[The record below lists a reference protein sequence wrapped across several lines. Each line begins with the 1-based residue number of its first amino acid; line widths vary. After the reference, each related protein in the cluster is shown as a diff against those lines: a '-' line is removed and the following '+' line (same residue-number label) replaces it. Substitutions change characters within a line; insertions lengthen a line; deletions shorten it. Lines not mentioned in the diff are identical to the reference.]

1 MIEKKEKLKNL
12 DEMEKEEN
20 YTRKLAR
27 AQKRVRNLKKFY
39 NHLKAYIIVNLILLF
54 LKYRTLDFFA
64 DKAVVHDQNFLYWF
78 EWNVLGTPILWG
90 IGLLFHALYVFRLK
104 SKPLSDLKPNFLKDW
119 EERQIQKYME
129 EN

>member
-20 YTRKLAR
+20 YTRKLAL

-39 NHLKAYIIVNLILLF
+39 NHLKAYIIVNLILLV
-54 LKYRTLDFFA
+54 LKYRALDFFA